1 MPPPPST
8 EEMEL
13 TPEEVKAASEAGNSV
28 VYSGGGDDFDP
39 PHVRKYNQRMAE
51 LERVEQERGLLD
63 GHELV
68 ERTVA
73 AAEASAPID
82 LFWCGVGAAL
92 AAAAAMFFWKHSDL
106 PGLSQ

>member
-1 MPPPPST
+1 MAPSPPSKET
-8 EEMEL
+8 EL
-13 TPEEVKAASEAGNSV
+13 TPEEVKASHAAGNSV

-82 LFWCGVGAAL
+82 LFWCAVVAAL
-92 AAAAAMFFWKHSDL
+92 AAAAAMFFWKNFNSG
-106 PGLSQ
+106 PSK